1 VAAENTAD
9 RLFLVSLFSGVV
21 VDNLPASEDLQP
33 ILPSWVRFFK
43 PLAVLG
49 LLLATLVLFGG
60 LFIIERQTLEVA
72 AVREARNY
80 VRAIESLRTLYTA
93 SVVEPLTEQGI
104 EASHIYRE
112 KEGTIPLPATL
123 SMELGADIAEQSGE
137 GFSFRLFS
145 QYPFPWR
152 KGGGPRDAFEREALK
167 ALAQNPD
174 KPFYRVEI
182 YNGSRILRYAEAD
195 LMRAECIHC
204 HNNHPQTPKAGWQEG
219 DMRGVLEA
227 SVPLY
232 GVEGERERAL
242 QIAYLAL
249 LFFVLVMFTVLMM
262 IGRLID
268 KTLKPQ

>member
-1 VAAENTAD
+1 LA
-9 RLFLVSLFSGVV
+9 SLFPGVA
-21 VDNLPASEDLQP
+21 VDNLPASEDLP
-33 ILPSWVRFFK
+33 PTLPRWIRFFK

-49 LLLATLVLFGG
+49 LLLATLVLLGG
-60 LFIIERQTLEVA
+60 LFIIERQTLEAA

-93 SVVEPLTEQGI
+93 NVVEPLTEQGI

-112 KEGTIPLPATL
+112 VEGTIPLPATL

-145 QYPFPWR
+145 EYPFPWR
-152 KGGGPRDAFEREALK
+152 KGGGPRDVFEREALK
-167 ALAQNPD
+167 ALGQNPD

-182 YNGSRILRYAEAD
+182 YNGRKILRYAEAD

-204 HNNHPQTPKAGWQEG
+204 HNTHPQTPKAGWREG

-232 GVEGERERAL
+232 GVEGERAKSL

-249 LFFVLVMFTVLMM
+249 LFFALLMLAVLMM
-262 IGRLID
+262 IARVID
-268 KTLKPQ
+268 NAFKPQ